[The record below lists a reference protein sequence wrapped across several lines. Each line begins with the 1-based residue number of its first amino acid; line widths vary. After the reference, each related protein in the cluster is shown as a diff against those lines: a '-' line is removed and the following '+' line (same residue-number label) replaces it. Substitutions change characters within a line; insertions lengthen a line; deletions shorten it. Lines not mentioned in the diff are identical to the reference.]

1 MFGSLLHKKNI
12 TNFSINKKHKCF
24 RAMLNVKLTILNSM
38 SVLQTNNLCLRNI
51 SILKTEGVGEG
62 RSKDRELGGGGEW
75 TGGEWGGG
83 GTDTIEVS
91 KPYS

>member
-1 MFGSLLHKKNI
+1 
-12 TNFSINKKHKCF
+12 
-24 RAMLNVKLTILNSM
+24 MLNVKLTILNSM

-62 RSKDRELGGGGEW
+62 RRKERELGGGGVDGRGV
-75 TGGEWGGG
+75 GGGGG
-83 GTDTIEVS
+83 GTDAIEVS